1 MVSFTPSEDQQ
12 LLIDTVNRYAAND
25 IRKVAHESDEASE
38 PPLNV
43 VKTGWQI
50 GLVPSAIPAE
60 LGGFGDELSAVTGA
74 LAAEELAF
82 GDLSIAMHVMT
93 PALLAYPVILFGTA
107 EQREKLLPMFLEEN
121 FAPATAALLEPG
133 VFFDPHELKTVVSAE
148 GKGFKLNGIKAYV
161 PLAEDAQWILVYA
174 RDSQSG
180 QVDGY
185 LVEKSAAG
193 VVVEKRELL
202 MGLRALPTYR
212 VKFNDVKL
220 DSAAKLGGAVG
231 INYET
236 ILNRSRVA
244 LAAMAVGVARASFE
258 YARDYA
264 KERVQF
270 GKPIAQN
277 QAIAFLLAD
286 MALEID
292 SVRLLVWEA
301 AVKLDKGE
309 DATREAYLAKHYAD
323 QMVLSVTDNGVQVL
337 GGYGFI
343 REYPAERWLR
353 NGRGFPTFDGL
364 AIV

>member
-1 MVSFTPSEDQQ
+1 MVSFTPSEEQQ
-12 LLIDTVNRYAAND
+12 LLIDTINRYAAND
-25 IRKVAHESDEASE
+25 IRKAAHDADENSR

-50 GLVPSAIPAE
+50 GLVPSVIPAE

-74 LAAEELAF
+74 LAAEEIAF
-82 GDLSIAMHVMT
+82 GDLSVAMHVMT
-93 PALLAYPVILFGTA
+93 PALLAYPVVLFGTSK
-107 EQREKLLPMFLEEN
+107 QREKLLAMFLEES

-133 VFFDPHELKTVVSAE
+133 VFFDPHELKTTATVE
-148 GKGFKLNGIKAYV
+148 GKGFRLNGVKAYV
-161 PLAEDAQWILVYA
+161 PLAEDALWMLVYA
-174 RDSQSG
+174 RDRQSG

-185 LVEKSAAG
+185 LVEQGTAG
-193 VVVEKRELL
+193 VQIEKRELL

-212 VKFNDVKL
+212 VRFNDLKL
-220 DSAAKLGGAVG
+220 DVSAKLGGAVG
-231 INYET
+231 INYDAL
-236 ILNRSRVA
+236 LNRSRVA
-244 LAAMAVGVARASFE
+244 LAAMAVGVARASYE

-277 QAIAFLLAD
+277 QAIAFMLAE
-286 MALEID
+286 MAIEID
-292 SVRLLVWEA
+292 ATRLMVWEA
-301 AVKLDKGE
+301 AAKLDKGE
-309 DATREAYLAKHYAD
+309 DATREAYLAKQYAD
-323 QMVLSVTDNGVQVL
+323 QMVLKVTDSGVQVL